1 MGEEWK
7 RGKRKEGERV
17 RGKGE
22 FAEPRAG
29 FDLPNTVFG
38 RKLLRFHN
46 PFPFARSPFPLLTC
60 SSFLVLVLL
69 VLACGHPPP
78 GRGAGEIESTSQAA
92 NPEQVSFRVE
102 TVVANL
108 EVPWSIVW
116 APDGRMFFTERAGRV
131 RIFENGKLR
140 AEPLLT
146 VPDVAPSG
154 EGGLMSIAL
163 HPQFA
168 SNHLLYLSYVYKGDN
183 QYVRVVR
190 YREAENGLTDRK
202 VIIENIPA
210 AQYHAG
216 CRLRFG
222 PDAKLYITTG
232 DATNRSL
239 AQQLDSLAGKILRVN
254 DDGTVP
260 TDNPWVGQKGARPEI
275 WSYGHRN
282 PQGLDFQPGT
292 NLMFETE
299 HGPSG
304 FDGPGG
310 GDEVNIVEKGK
321 NYGWPVIH
329 HTQTHPGMEAPLL
342 EYTPACAPASG
353 MFYRGAAF
361 PQFRGNFFFGC
372 LKGTRLIRLVLDGR
386 RVVMQENLLEG
397 KYGRIREVAEGP
409 DSYLYF
415 STSNR
420 DDRGSPAADDDRIIR
435 LVPVK

>member
-1 MGEEWK
+1 MTGATSLSSEC
-7 RGKRKEGERV
+7 RYYVISQMR
-17 RGKGE
+17 
-22 FAEPRAG
+22 
-29 FDLPNTVFG
+29 
-38 RKLLRFHN
+38 
-46 PFPFARSPFPLLTC
+46 PFKPPLVPSPFPVALYPLL
-60 SSFLVLVLL
+60 SLSLL
-69 VLACGHPPP
+69 MIACGHPPP
-78 GRGAGEIESTSQAA
+78 GRGAGEVESTSPQAA
-92 NPEQVSFRVE
+92 QPQVNFRVE
-102 TVVANL
+102 TVVANV

-116 APDGRMFFTERAGRV
+116 APDGRMLFTERSGRV
-131 RIFENGKLR
+131 RVYQNGKL
-140 AEPLLT
+140 EPAPLFTL
-146 VPDVAPSG
+146 PDVAPSG
-154 EGGLMSIAL
+154 EGGLMSLAL

-168 SNHLLYLSYVYKGDN
+168 ENHLLYLAYVYQSNG

-190 YREAENGLTDRK
+190 YREAGNELTDRT

-222 PDAKLYITTG
+222 PDGKLYITTG
-232 DATNRSL
+232 DATKREL
-239 AQQLDSLAGKILRVN
+239 AQQLDSLAGKILRLN

-260 TDNPWVGQKGARPEI
+260 TDNPFVGRKDARPEI

-282 PQGLDFQPGT
+282 PQGIDFQPGT

-310 GDEVNIVEKGK
+310 GDEANIVEKGK
-321 NYGWPVIH
+321 NYGWPVVH
-329 HTQTHPGMEAPLL
+329 HTQTHEGMEAPLL

-353 MFYRGAAF
+353 MFYRGAAL

-372 LKGTRLIRLVLDGR
+372 LKGERLIRVVLDGR
-386 RVVMQENLLEG
+386 RVVMQENLLQG

-409 DSYLYF
+409 DGYLYF

-420 DDRGSPAADDDRIIR
+420 DGRGSPAADDDRIIR
-435 LVPVK
+435 LTPVK